1 MMCIR
6 FFFQAEDGIRDG
18 HVTGVQTCA
27 LPIFIAAT
35 GNGHFVLC
43 RDLHKFTLNQLV
55 TAIRMPVP
63 GLQLPEELDVPWWAP
78 FSARFRAICECTPQQ
93 LGMTLVEVFETGEH
107 DVVPEQASARLEW

>member
-78 FSARFRAICECTPQQ
+78 FSARFRAIGEYTQQQ
-93 LGMTLVEVFETGEH
+93 LDMTLAEVFETDQH
-107 DVVPEQASARLEW
+107 VVETEPAPAS